1 MRISDWSFR
10 RVLFRSGVLNSKGRL
25 NRITENGVVWENG
38 QKEGF
43 DTIVWCTG
51 FRYATAHLQPLG
63 IVDEKFRV
71 ATDGTRAKALD
82 GLWLVGYGNWTGF
95 ASATLIGVGRSAR
108 QTVSE
113 VSEYVQNAG
122 RDRKSK
128 RLNYSH

>member
-1 MRISDWSFR
+1 MVPPLMEARK
-10 RVLFRSGVLNSKGRL
+10 SGVLNSKGRL

-51 FRYATAHLQPLG
+51 FRYATAHLKPLG

-82 GLWLVGYGNWTGF
+82 GLWL
-95 ASATLIGVGRSAR
+95 RSAER
-108 QTVSE
+108 RVGKECVGTCISRW
-113 VSEYVQNAG
+113 SRY
-122 RDRKSK
+122 
-128 RLNYSH
+128 H